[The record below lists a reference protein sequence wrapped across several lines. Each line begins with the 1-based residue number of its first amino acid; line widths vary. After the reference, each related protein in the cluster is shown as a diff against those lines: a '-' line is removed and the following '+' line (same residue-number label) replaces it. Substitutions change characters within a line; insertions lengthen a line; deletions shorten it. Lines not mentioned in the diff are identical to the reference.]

1 MQVVNNIMNLFNSL
15 LNSSKKLDLKKLP
28 SQGRFYNDNFEIKIK
43 KADLEDIIDYE
54 YNFDKDN
61 IFLVV
66 ESLKKVVRKNTILSK
81 GYVFED
87 IKSVDLVFL
96 FLEIVRFTNNK
107 KIDVQYYNTK
117 SGQKDSVEFSSET
130 FNYFDFSKYKFDE
143 ETKEI
148 LIQDYR
154 FSMPSIGIENCLT
167 FYLADKITEQGD
179 SFKNY
184 FYDFLF
190 FTGNKNYLSKAELD
204 NLVTIF
210 NFDIEDSEK
219 EKIKKIV
226 NHFMQIV
233 GYTLKINGEVIE
245 IKTKI
250 DLQTIWKS

>member
-1 MQVVNNIMNLFNSL
+1 MQVINSILNMFNGL
-15 LNSSKKLDLKKLP
+15 LNSSKKLNLKKLP
-28 SQGRFYNDNFEIKIK
+28 SQGRFYHEDFELRIK

-107 KIDVQYYNTK
+107 KINVQFYNTK
-117 SGQKDSVEFSSET
+117 SGQKDLIEFNSDT

-143 ETKEI
+143 DTKEI

-190 FTGNKNYLSKAELD
+190 FTGNKNYLSKSELD

-233 GYTLKINGEVIE
+233 GYTLKLDGEVIE

>member
-1 MQVVNNIMNLFNSL
+1 MQVINGIFNLFNGL
-15 LNSSKKLDLKKLP
+15 LNTSKKLDLKKLP
-28 SQGRFYNDNFEIKIK
+28 SQGRFYYKDFELRIK

-66 ESLKKVVRKNTILSK
+66 ESLKKIVRKNTILSK

-107 KIDVQYYNTK
+107 KINVQFYNTK
-117 SGQKDSVEFSSET
+117 SGQKDLIEFNSDT

-143 ETKEI
+143 DTKEI

-190 FTGNKNYLSKAELD
+190 FTGNKNYLSKSELD
-204 NLVTIF
+204 NLVTILTLR
-210 NFDIEDSEK
+210 IR
-219 EKIKKIV
+219 KK
-226 NHFMQIV
+226 
-233 GYTLKINGEVIE
+233 K
-245 IKTKI
+245 
-250 DLQTIWKS
+250 KSRKL

>member
-1 MQVVNNIMNLFNSL
+1 MFNGL
-15 LNSSKKLDLKKLP
+15 LNSTKKLDLKKLP
-28 SQGRFYNDNFEIKIK
+28 SQGRFYQDDFELSIK

-54 YNFDKDN
+54 HNFDKDN

-107 KIDVQYYNTK
+107 KINVQYYNTK
-117 SGQKDSVEFSSET
+117 LGKKDTIEFNSDT
-130 FNYFDFSKYKFDE
+130 FNYFDFSKYTFDE

-148 LIQDYR
+148 LMKGYR
-154 FSMPSIGIENCLT
+154 FSMPSIGVENCLT
-167 FYLADKITEQGD
+167 YYLAQKINEGED
-179 SFKNY
+179 YKNY

-190 FTGNKNYLSKAELD
+190 FTGNKNHLTEQEME

-219 EKIKKIV
+219 EIISGIV

-233 GYTLKINGEVIE
+233 GYTLKLEGEVIE

-250 DLQTIWKS
+250 NLETIWKD

>member
-1 MQVVNNIMNLFNSL
+1 MQVINSILNMFNGL
-15 LNSSKKLDLKKLP
+15 LNSTKKLDLKKLP
-28 SQGRFYNDNFEIKIK
+28 SQGRFYQDDFELSIK

-54 YNFDKDN
+54 YNFDKEN

-107 KIDVQYYNTK
+107 KINVQYYNTK
-117 SGQKDSVEFSSET
+117 LGKKDTIEFNSDT
-130 FNYFDFSKYKFDE
+130 FNYFDFSRYTFDE

-148 LIQDYR
+148 LMKGYR
-154 FSMPSIGIENCLT
+154 FSMPSIGVENCLT
-167 FYLADKITEQGD
+167 YYLAQKINEGED
-179 SFKNY
+179 YKNY

-190 FTGNKNYLSKAELD
+190 FTGNKNHLNEQEME

-219 EKIKKIV
+219 EIISGIV
-226 NHFMQIV
+226 NQFMQIV
-233 GYTLKINGEVIE
+233 GYTLKLEGEVIE

-250 DLQTIWKS
+250 NLETIWKD